1 MFYIAADHAGHHL
14 KKDLEQLFKN
24 QNLEFEDLGA
34 KTYDEKD
41 DFVDFAVPL
50 AKKVVETGN
59 KGVLI
64 CGSGH
69 GMCMAANKINGVRAI
84 VGYSISGAELGRK
97 HNDANILC
105 LAGRVVT
112 KDHALA
118 IIKTFLNTSFSAEE
132 RFVRRNEKIAELEK

>member
-24 QNLEFEDLGA
+24 QTMEFEDLGA
-34 KTYDEKD
+34 KSYDEKD

-69 GMCMAANKINGVRAI
+69 GMCMAANKIPGVRAI
-84 VGYSISGAELGRK
+84 VGYSISGTELGRK

-105 LAGRVVT
+105 LAGRVIT

-118 IIKTFLNTSFSAEE
+118 IIKTFLNTEFSGEE
-132 RFVRRNEKIAELEK
+132 RFVRRNEKISKLEN

>member
-14 KKDLEQLFKN
+14 KKDLEQIFKN
-24 QNLEFEDLGA
+24 QEMEYEDLGA

-41 DFVDFAVPL
+41 DFVDFAVIL
-50 AKKVVETGN
+50 AKKVVETGQ

-69 GMCMAANKINGVRAI
+69 GMCIAANKIKGIRAI
-84 VGYSISGAELGRK
+84 VGYSISGSELGRK

-105 LAGRVVT
+105 LAGRIVT
-112 KDHALA
+112 KDHASA
-118 IIKTFLNTSFSAEE
+118 IIKTFLNTPFSAEE
-132 RFVRRNEKIAELEK
+132 RFVRRNEKIAKLEN

>member
-14 KKDLEQLFKN
+14 KKDLEQIFKN
-24 QNLEFEDLGA
+24 LGMEYEDLGA

-41 DFVDFAVPL
+41 DFVDFAVVL
-50 AKKVVETGN
+50 AKKVVETGE

-69 GMCMAANKINGVRAI
+69 GMCMAANKIKGVRAI

-105 LAGRVVT
+105 LAGRVIT
-112 KDHALA
+112 KDHASA
-118 IIKTFLNTSFSAEE
+118 IIKTFLNTAFSGEE
-132 RFVRRNEKIAELEK
+132 RFVRRNNKITELEG

>member
-24 QNLEFEDLGA
+24 QNMEFEDLGA

-69 GMCMAANKINGVRAI
+69 GMCMAANKIPGVRAI
-84 VGYSISGAELGRK
+84 VG
-97 HNDANILC
+97 
-105 LAGRVVT
+105 
-112 KDHALA
+112 
-118 IIKTFLNTSFSAEE
+118 
-132 RFVRRNEKIAELEK
+132 